1 MARFT
6 FHDEM
11 TAPKAALPAMA
22 QAKQAFGFVPNL
34 VRGMAN
40 SPGLAEGYLTLSG
53 LYANSSLSLQEQQI
67 VLLTVSRYNGCDY
80 CVAAHSMGADMA
92 KVAEDVIQAVR
103 DDQPIADPRLEAL
116 RVFAAKMVDKRGWLD
131 EADIRAFLD
140 AGYEMQQVGE
150 VILAVGMKTLSN
162 YFNHIAQ
169 TPLDEAM
176 QAHAW
181 SKNDSAA

>member
-22 QAKQAFGFVPNL
+22 QAKQAFGFIPNL
-34 VRGMAN
+34 IRGMSN

-53 LYANSSLSLQEQQI
+53 LCAKSSLSPQEQQI
-67 VLLTVSRYNGCDY
+67 VLLAVSRYNGCDY
-80 CVAAHSMGADMA
+80 CVAAHSMGANMA
-92 KVAEDVIQAVR
+92 KVPADVVQALR
-103 DDQPIADPRLEAL
+103 DDAPIADPRLEAL
-116 RVFAAKMVDKRGWLD
+116 RVFATKMVDKRGWLD
-131 EADIRAFLD
+131 ETDIRDFLG
-140 AGYEMQQVGE
+140 AGFEMQQVGD

-162 YFNHIAQ
+162 YFNHIAR

-181 SKNDSAA
+181 SQKNSAA